1 MKGMSARRTERLL
14 NLVICLLASR
24 RYLSKE
30 QIRASVEQYASC
42 QTEDA
47 FERMFERDKDELRE
61 MGIPL
66 ETGSNSAWF
75 TDEVGYRI
83 DRDRYALPEVAF
95 DPEEMAILGLAARV
109 WQTASLAEAG
119 SGALLK
125 LKASGVEPDESSLV
139 GIEPRIRATE
149 PAFLPLL
156 HAKQVRRPVTFPY
169 RRPGQREPMVRH
181 IEPWGLRQRRGR
193 WYLVGHDRDR
203 EAVRV
208 FRLGRISGP
217 VRADGPDGSVVIPSD
232 VDLDSL
238 VDSYTPSA
246 PQGVA
251 KLLVKPE
258 GGQGLRRRALSV
270 VAGEDDWD
278 KMMVTYWDEESF
290 ADELAQYGA
299 DVVAVDPPEVRD
311 TLLARLRL
319 LAEVP
324 A

>member
-1 MKGMSARRTERLL
+1 MSARRTERLL
-14 NLVICLLASR
+14 NLVICLLATR

-156 HAKQVRRPVTFPY
+156 HAKQVRRPVSFAY
-169 RRPGQREPMVRH
+169 RKPGEREPMRRH

-208 FRLGRISGP
+208 FRLGRISGT
-217 VRADGPDGSVVIPSD
+217 VRADGPDGSVVIPPD

-238 VDSYTPSA
+238 VDRYTPTA
-246 PQGVA
+246 PAGVA
-251 KLLVKPE
+251 KLHIKSE
-258 GGQGLRRRALSV
+258 GGQGLRRRAMSAV
-270 VAGEDDWD
+270 PTEDGWD
-278 KMMVTYWDEESF
+278 EVMVTYWDEESF
-290 ADELAQYGA
+290 ADELAQYGP
-299 DVVAVDPPEVRD
+299 DVVAVDPPEVKD
-311 TLLARLRL
+311 TLMARLKL
-319 LAEVP
+319 LAEWP